1 MISSRLQQTKT
12 YHNQILGHLLIRGE
26 AIVIAGRHVA
36 GELTSAAARR
46 HCFRNTAEVIDLDHS
61 LDLLLVDIED
71 SVVCDG
77 HHTFLRPLKLVNFLQ
92 HACVNE
98 RVY

>member
-1 MISSRLQQTKT
+1 M
-12 YHNQILGHLLIRGE
+12 
-26 AIVIAGRHVA
+26 AGK
-36 GELTSAAARR
+36 LTSAAARR
-46 HCFRNTAEVIDLDHS
+46 HRLGDTAEVIDLDHS
-61 LDLLLVDIED
+61 LDLLLVNIED

>member
-1 MISSRLQQTKT
+1 M
-12 YHNQILGHLLIRGE
+12 
-26 AIVIAGRHVA
+26 AGKF
-36 GELTSAAARR
+36 TSAAARGHR
-46 HCFRNTAEVIDLDHS
+46 LGDAAEVIDLDHS
-61 LDLLLVDIED
+61 LDFLLVDIED